1 MKTSEKEYLERIRV
15 VMKRRRIAL
24 ALKQNDAAV
33 QSGVNLNTLRH
44 FEQKGEISLE
54 NLLCLMHVYK
64 MDLRMVRSIEDM
76 SWWSVDELENAERK
90 KTVR

>member
-1 MKTSEKEYLERIRV
+1 MIAPEKEYLERIRV

-24 ALKQNDAAV
+24 ALKQNEAAMR
-33 QSGVNLNTLRH
+33 SGVNLNTLRH

-54 NLLCLMHVYK
+54 NLLRLMNVYT
-64 MDLRMVRSIEDM
+64 MDVRIVRCVEDM
-76 SWWSVDELENAERK
+76 SWWSVVELENAEKK